1 MDEITK
7 QEWREAYRL
16 AHDLVAKRG
25 IETSLLAVGMMLR
38 QSLDKNLEKWLTQVR
53 WDGDQGAS

>member
-1 MDEITK
+1 MDESTK
-7 QEWREAYRL
+7 QEWREAYHL
-16 AHDLVAKRG
+16 AHHLVAKRG

-53 WDGDQGAS
+53 WDGDKGAS